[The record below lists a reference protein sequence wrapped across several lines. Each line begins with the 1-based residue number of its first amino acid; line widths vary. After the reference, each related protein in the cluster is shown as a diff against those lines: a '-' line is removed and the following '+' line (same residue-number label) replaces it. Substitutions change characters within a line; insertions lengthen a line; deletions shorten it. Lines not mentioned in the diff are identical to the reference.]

1 MGTSWLV
8 EAEPLEQSVRLGGA
22 DALLSFS
29 GEGAVPRSIEVV
41 GPLARALSEADDA
54 TLEHALDA
62 AGAATGFLLAA
73 PDGTL
78 WWVRGPEEEPFGAD
92 WAVKFSDGTRELTH
106 DGPLPEEL
114 DALGE
119 DYLLELLDEVR
130 GRLMDPMDISGEE

>member
-1 MGTSWLV
+1 MGTSWVV
-8 EAEPLEQSVRLGGA
+8 EAEPLERSERLGGA

-29 GEGAVPRSIEVV
+29 SEGAVPRSIEVV
-41 GPLARALSEADDA
+41 GPLARTLPEADDG

-62 AGAATGFLLAA
+62 AGAAVGFLLAT

-92 WAVKFSDGTRELTH
+92 WAVKFSDGRRELTH
-106 DGPLPEEL
+106 DGPLAEEL

-119 DYLLELLDEVR
+119 DHLLELLDEVR
-130 GRLMDPMDISGEE
+130 GRLMDPMDISGDE